1 MVKEILEMAG
11 IKHRET
17 RFIQPPEETYAVFH
31 DSYINRGAD
40 QKNLICEHDYTI
52 ELYSYNPDPQ
62 IESRI
67 EDLLNERSIEF
78 NKQERYWIES
88 EQLYQVVYEFS
99 AIMKI

>member
-1 MVKEILEMAG
+1 MVKDILEKAG
-11 IKHRET
+11 IKNCET
-17 RFIQPPEETYAVFH
+17 RFIQPPDSTYAVYH

-52 ELYSYNPDPQ
+52 ELYSYSPDPQ
-62 IESRI
+62 SESRI
-67 EDLLNERSIEF
+67 EDLLNEKNIEF

>member
-40 QKNLICEHDYTI
+40 QKT
-52 ELYSYNPDPQ
+52 
-62 IESRI
+62 
-67 EDLLNERSIEF
+67 
-78 NKQERYWIES
+78 
-88 EQLYQVVYEFS
+88 
-99 AIMKI
+99 